1 MKLCEEVGFMKK
13 KLGFIQYAN
22 FYVKKLLTHKLI
34 SEEEYKTVKRKLM
47 KDYHIISDITG

>member
-1 MKLCEEVGFMKK
+1 MKK
-13 KLGFIQYAN
+13 KLVLYSMQISML
-22 FYVKKLLTHKLI
+22 KKLLTHKLI